1 MTYEFKLPDIG
12 EGVVEGE
19 VVRWLVKEGD
29 SLREDQPMVEIMTDK
44 ATVEIPAPRAGRV
57 AKRMYAE
64 GQLCPVGKVLITIDL
79 DGAPASP
86 TLPATPAKP
95 AKAEPRAVSAA
106 ETAVHATTTVSAA
119 HAPGKSNGT
128 RTASVLATPA
138 TRKLARDIGVDIR
151 EVAGTGPAGRITSD
165 DVREHHGGA
174 ASTAAAGARPAVVAL
189 HTPARESADVRVP
202 FRGVRKKIAEN
213 LVRSKHTAAH
223 YTYVEEVDCTDLVT
237 LRRRA
242 NERLAE
248 RGVKLSFLPFV
259 IKATV
264 GALQKFP
271 QLNAT
276 LDEAAGEIVQRR
288 SYHIGLAT
296 ATEAGLIVPVV
307 RDADRRSL
315 VDLAQEIDRLA
326 EATRTGRA
334 TRDELVGST
343 FTITSPG
350 ALGGV
355 LATPIINFPE
365 VAILGVHKIAKRPA
379 VSPSGTEIVIRD
391 LMNLSISVDHRV
403 VDGLDAARFV
413 AEIKL
418 ALETPGL
425 LFLESV

>member
-1 MTYEFKLPDIG
+1 MDT
-12 EGVVEGE
+12 
-19 VVRWLVKEGD
+19 
-29 SLREDQPMVEIMTDK
+29 
-44 ATVEIPAPRAGRV
+44 
-57 AKRMYAE
+57 
-64 GQLCPVGKVLITIDL
+64 
-79 DGAPASP
+79 
-86 TLPATPAKP
+86 
-95 AKAEPRAVSAA
+95 A
-106 ETAVHATTTVSAA
+106 ETATHVTSAA
-119 HAPGKSNGT
+119 STAHAAGKSNGT

-138 TRKLARDIGVDIR
+138 TRKLARDMGIDIR

-165 DVREHHGGA
+165 DVREHHAGAGGA
-174 ASTAAAGARPAVVAL
+174 PGSTRAATRPAVVAL
-189 HTPARESADVRVP
+189 HTPARETSDVRVP

-237 LRRRA
+237 LRKRA
-242 NERLAE
+242 NERLGE
-248 RGVKLSFLPFV
+248 RCVKLSFLPFV

-264 GALQKFP
+264 AALQKFP

-276 LDEAAGEIVQRR
+276 LDETAGEIVQRR

-296 ATEAGLIVPVV
+296 ATEGGLIVPVV

-315 VDLAQEIDRLA
+315 VDLAHEIDRLA

-379 VSPSGTEIVIRD
+379 VSPSGTEVVIRD

-413 AEIKL
+413 AEIKA

-425 LFLESV
+425 MFLESV